1 MSLKNLQVL
10 IHTKLHEKSCC
21 YLTII
26 YMKKHH
32 RKLRQTKFCQRALF
46 AICTCVT
53 TLHSCYMRN
62 ALAFSLSEARNFFLY
77 IIKVL
82 MSSLVSLYPVWT
94 VSSRLNTERTWELV
108 WNLTIDW
115 GVELKH
121 GGQVEVKYNLSMH

>member
-82 MSSLVSLYPVWT
+82 MSCFPL
-94 VSSRLNTERTWELV
+94 SRLNSFFYSTEYRKNLGASLKFDNRLASGIETW
-108 WNLTIDW
+108 WT
-115 GVELKH
+115 
-121 GGQVEVKYNLSMH
+121 S

>member
-26 YMKKHH
+26 YMKKHQ
-32 RKLRQTKFCQRALF
+32 RKLRQTKFCQCALF
-46 AICTCVT
+46 AICTFVT

-82 MSSLVSLYPVWT
+82 MSCFPL
-94 VSSRLNTERTWELV
+94 SRLNSFFYSTEYRKNLGASLKFDNRLGSGIETW
-108 WNLTIDW
+108 WT
-115 GVELKH
+115 
-121 GGQVEVKYNLSMH
+121 S

>member
-1 MSLKNLQVL
+1 
-10 IHTKLHEKSCC
+10 
-21 YLTII
+21 
-26 YMKKHH
+26 MKKHH

-82 MSSLVSLYPVWT
+82 MSCFPL
-94 VSSRLNTERTWELV
+94 SRLNSFFYSTEYRKNLGASLKFDNRLGSGIETW
-108 WNLTIDW
+108 WTSW
-115 GVELKH
+115 GCPGVPVAKIFF
-121 GGQVEVKYNLSMH
+121 GITF